1 MIDQHLDQFRL
12 LTTNLRIREPRYVG
26 VKVLV
31 EIVVAEYNQ
40 PAIVQARVINSLKN
54 FISPLDY
61 RSFYFLKCQGRKM
74 VMLITWLKMEQVCGH
89 LNQTRW

>member
-1 MIDQHLDQFRL
+1 MKTIDNHLDQFRL

-40 PAIVQARVINSLKN
+40 PAVVQVRVIDSLMD
-54 FISPLDY
+54 FISPLD
-61 RSFYFLKCQGRKM
+61 GRRHRQRRPA
-74 VMLITWLKMEQVCGH
+74 T
-89 LNQTRW
+89 